1 VCVVACSSGVILWKS
16 RTLVSFIADL
26 APAKADA
33 VEAGPPENTATVFRG
48 PLSLVLTQ
56 RGALECS
63 RQAVLTSKVEWDT
76 KLTSVLPEGTWV
88 RKGDIVAT
96 LDVSK
101 LKEEWGD
108 EQVDVLT
115 AETALNTAKQNIRVV
130 EIENENA
137 IIKAKTESNIAQ
149 LTLDAFE
156 QAEFPKQ
163 VSDLELQIAKALD
176 TRHSAREQLDYT
188 ERQVRKQFKTE
199 VDIDRARLAV
209 LKADEAHGD
218 LVEQLRV
225 LREHTYERQLSELKG
240 LAQTALNALELQ
252 ISLARTKQLS
262 AQMQFD
268 IQQRRVMSQSQQ
280 FDWAKRMLSQCEI
293 RAPHDGQV
301 LYASHDNDPEDQIGE
316 GMTVKFL
323 QPLIVIPDRTQ
334 MQIKVRIHESLR
346 RLLAVGMPAEI
357 RLDSS
362 PDEKLSGKVEQVSAF
377 PLTGRWPNRDLR
389 EYEAV
394 VLLEGD
400 CDELTPGLSAAVDLI
415 AASKSDALQIPIDA
429 VTEIG
434 DRYMVFVSSGE
445 NVSPREVFVGESTK
459 DKIEI
464 VGGLDE
470 GEYVVLN
477 PRRTCPD
484 AVLACE
490 QSDETPS
497 QEQVLVAE

>member
-1 VCVVACSSGVILWKS
+1 MLWKS
-16 RTLVSFIADL
+16 DAIAAFIADF

-33 VEAGPPENTATVFRG
+33 GESGPPEGTATVFRG

-76 KLTSVLPEGTWV
+76 KVTSILPEGAWV
-88 RKGDIVAT
+88 HKGDVVAT

-115 AETALNTAKQNIRVV
+115 AETAFNTAKQNIRVV

-137 IIKAKTESNIAQ
+137 IIKAKTASSIAQ
-149 LTLDAFE
+149 LTLDAFK

-176 TRHSAREQLDYT
+176 TLHSAREQLDYT

-199 VDIDRARLAV
+199 VDVDRARLAV

-225 LREHTYERQLSELKG
+225 LQTHTYERQLSELKG
-240 LAQTALNALELQ
+240 LAEQALNTLEQQ

-262 AQMQFD
+262 AQMQLE
-268 IQQRRVMSQSQQ
+268 IQQRRVMRQTQQ
-280 FDWAKRMLSQCEI
+280 FEWAKRMLGQCEI

-334 MQIKVRIHESLR
+334 MQIKVRVHESLR
-346 RLLAVGMPAEI
+346 RLLAVGMPAVI

-362 PDEKLSGKVEQVSAF
+362 PDGKLSGKVEQVSSF

-400 CDELTPGLSAAVDLI
+400 CDELTPGLSAAVDLV

-434 DRYMVFVSSGE
+434 DRYMTFVSSGE
-445 NVSPREVFVGESTK
+445 NVSPREVFLGESTK
-459 DKIEI
+459 DRIEI
-464 VGGLDE
+464 VGGLEE

-477 PRRTCPD
+477 PRQTCPD
-484 AVLACE
+484 EVLACE
-490 QSDETPS
+490 QTADAPGED
-497 QEQVLVAE
+497 QVLVAD